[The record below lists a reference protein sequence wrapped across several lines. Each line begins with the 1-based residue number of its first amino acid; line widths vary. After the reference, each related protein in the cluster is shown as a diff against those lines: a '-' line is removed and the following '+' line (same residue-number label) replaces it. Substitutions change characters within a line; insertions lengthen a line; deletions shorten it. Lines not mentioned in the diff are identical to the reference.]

1 MLQEDFDG
9 LEMKAQYGGAEG
21 THRREFTLGLF
32 AGKDFERGNI
42 SGFLDYTDRT
52 AQRAEDMD
60 YTASD
65 DRRALFADVPGYE
78 TSTDPD
84 ARSSYT
90 SWANFQTP
98 FRVRQGTTN
107 LTSAAGAFHN
117 QPSALGCTAP
127 IGGDVCLASGNIS
140 YSSAAARDL
149 RYDGARGATV
159 SPDVERLNL
168 FVSSRATTTWTTA
181 SPPSGSWA
189 ITRPPPRTSS
199 PPPSC

>member
-1 MLQEDFDG
+1 
-9 LEMKAQYGGAEG
+9 
-21 THRREFTLGLF
+21 
-32 AGKDFERGNI
+32 
-42 SGFLDYTDRT
+42 
-52 AQRAEDMD
+52 
-60 YTASD
+60 
-65 DRRALFADVPGYE
+65 
-78 TSTDPD
+78 
-84 ARSSYT
+84 
-90 SWANFQTP
+90 TP

-168 FVSSRATTTWTTA
+168 FVSGHYDLDNGVTAFGELGYYTATTQNIQPATILLNPLWIPA
-181 SPPSGSWA
+181 SNYWNPFGPITFADGTVNPNRLPGLSNVPAEGTDVKLVRYRFNDVGEQVVDVDNWQSRILGGLRGEWRGFDWESA
-189 ITRPPPRTSS
+189 IL
-199 PPPSC
+199 